1 MKVSIKTIAK
11 LANCSTATVSNVLNN
26 KGMFSMQTRNRV
38 LDIVRKNNYTLNSA
52 GRNLRTGRSET
63 IGITFYR
70 PNADI
75 FRHEFYLIMMSALE
89 RTMAENNYEII
100 LSEYT
105 DTMVERRDLPPFLS
119 KGKVD
124 GTIVLGGFPSEI
136 TKMLAETGAPVVL
149 LDTYA
154 ENADCVITDNRT
166 AVENL
171 MLEISKLG
179 HTHVEYFGSS
189 IPDYNTD
196 MRIQGFLSGV
206 EKFGFDRSKCKVR
219 RNFTHIE
226 SVGREFKKTL
236 EQSNRPT
243 VIVASNDKVAIALI
257 KSAQELGIDVP
268 NDISIVGFDDI
279 PMASLVSPAL
289 TTISTDIS
297 TMGRTAATMLL
308 DKIKASNKLS
318 KGELKVLMPKLVMRS
333 SLVKVK
339 K

>member
-26 KGMFSMQTRNRV
+26 KGMFSTQTRNRV
-38 LDIVRKNNYTLNSA
+38 LDIVRKHNYTLNSA

-136 TKMLAETGAPVVL
+136 TKMIAESGAPVVL

-154 ENADCVITDNRT
+154 ENADCVITDNRI

-179 HTHVEYFGSS
+179 HTHVEYFGASV
-189 IPDYNTD
+189 PDYNTD

-219 RNFTHIE
+219 RNFAHIE
-226 SVGREFKKTL
+226 SVGREFKKIL
-236 EQSNRPT
+236 EQSSRPT
-243 VIVASNDKVAIALI
+243 AIVASNDKVAIALMQT
-257 KSAQELGIDVP
+257 AQELGVDVP

-289 TTISTDIS
+289 TTIRTDIS
-297 TMGRTAATMLL
+297 AMGRIAATMLL
-308 DKIKASNKLS
+308 DKIKNPNTP
-318 KGELKVLMPKLVMRS
+318 KGNLKVHTPNLVMRA
-333 SLVKVK
+333 SLTKARK
-339 K
+339 